1 MFLIPGGPNLSRI
14 FTSMPPS
21 RTGDLSA
28 SIAVLG
34 LVVERPDTVASVG
47 VRLGERFPRAYFS
60 RNAAHNN
67 LPSLARQGFVEVV
80 NRGAEPSLDRYEA
93 TPSGLAHFQKW
104 VRESTAVPPA
114 LRDALQGKL
123 EFSGQGDLLAL
134 LKTVCE
140 EEDACA
146 REYAVAHRHASAARR
161 LRHRSTGKHVDLSSR
176 LRGIQIVDE
185 ANLWSL
191 MVQRL
196 RRLREELEELV
207 EEMGAVPPQPGVRDG

>member
-1 MFLIPGGPNLSRI
+1 MAS
-14 FTSMPPS
+14 S

-34 LVVERPDTVASVG
+34 LVVERPDTVAGVG

-67 LPSLARQGFVEVV
+67 LPSLERQGFVRVV
-80 NRGAEPSLDRYEA
+80 DRGAEPSLDRYEA
-93 TPSGLAHFQKW
+93 TPSGVAHFQRW
-104 VRESTAVPPA
+104 VRDSAAVPRA

-123 EFSGQGDLLAL
+123 VFSGRGDLLAL

-146 REYAVAHRHASAARR
+146 REFAVAHRRASAARR
-161 LRHRSTGKHVDLSSR
+161 LRRRSAGRHVDLTAR
-176 LRGIQIVDE
+176 LQGIQVVDE

-191 MVQRL
+191 MAQRL

-207 EEMGAVPPQPGVRDG
+207 EEIEAVPVRSGVGDG